1 MRLDGSLPM
10 NIHLPDAL
18 RVFFRICL
26 FFAVSAFFYIVIWW
40 QTTLYSITSVGDVI
54 VLITF
59 LYCFRSDHLWNRK
72 YLENRFNWVLT
83 FSMIIAFGIALVST
97 GVPIN
102 TAVDIGLILSWLWV
116 VFRAA
121 WEETIFRGMFFAKFV
136 KDQPPARVVWVLLLS
151 TLFFTI
157 AHAGNYM
164 GSDASDT
171 YTLYV
176 LLWGIILGQLFV
188 VTRNLIFPSILH
200 AIANIFV
207 NRVPGAIAGLEN
219 PSTWIVLGMQAA
231 FIVILA
237 WLWMRRMGTRNL
249 IMSGEESGVQY
260 MSEIHQDDGIKQ
272 AFSDVWR
279 DFINALKSLNKLV
292 PGCVTV
298 LLAIGVVFVW
308 VVSTFSGSLATLI
321 TLGVLILISIVVYA
335 GTHNYGESALALA
348 AGLLAVFSVQWN
360 GEKAALFLF
369 VWITFS
375 LIAFL
380 IYSVNSAAKNEAI
393 LREAAV
399 ALDMKN
405 VGDKEKELQK
415 VVSSVKESQLG
426 PLERADVVRIF
437 SYRKLPISVMSH
449 GLRAVSTL
457 YTISR
462 GDYKTIALF
471 VLDIY
476 QMFSPQ
482 DEEEKVYTRLLDRVY
497 NVIRQTPVSP
507 VEFIDAFNKSR
518 RFALSSQMKPDD
530 FFKKLSDGLAK
541 GVSPDEMYDYLTA
554 QDK

>member
-1 MRLDGSLPM
+1 MIYR
-10 NIHLPDAL
+10 LPDAL
-18 RVFFRICL
+18 HTLLRISAYFVL
-26 FFAVSAFFYIVIWW
+26 GAVFYIVIWW
-40 QTTLYSITSVGDVI
+40 QTTLYGLSRIGDAI
-54 VLITF
+54 VLLTLF
-59 LYCFRSDHLWNRK
+59 YCFRADHLWNFK
-72 YLENRFNWVLT
+72 HITNKFNWILT
-83 FSMIIAFGIALVST
+83 LSMTFVFGAALLLTRSPV
-97 GVPIN
+97 N
-102 TAVDIGLILSWLWV
+102 TLLEEGLLFTWLWV
-116 VFRAA
+116 VFRAI
-121 WEETIFRGMFFAKFV
+121 WEETIFRGVLFAKFV
-136 KDQPPARVVWVLLLS
+136 DNQPPARVTWILLLS
-151 TLFFTI
+151 ALFFTVS
-157 AHAGNYM
+157 HAGNYLA
-164 GSDASDT
+164 SSVSDT
-171 YTLYV
+171 YILYV
-176 LLWGIILGQLFV
+176 LLWGIILSQLFI
-188 VTRNLIFPSILH
+188 VTRNLLFPSLLH
-200 AIANIFV
+200 ATVNIFV
-207 NRVPGAIAGLEN
+207 NTIPDGLTTITST
-219 PSTWIVLGMQAA
+219 STWMIFGTHLA
-231 FIVILA
+231 FICVLA
-237 WLWMRRMGTRNL
+237 WLWIRRAGSKNFIWSR
-249 IMSGEESGVQY
+249 EESGVEY

-308 VVSTFSGSLATLI
+308 VVSMFSDSLATLI

-348 AGLLAVFSVQWN
+348 AGLLAVFSVQWD

-380 IYSVNSAAKNEAI
+380 IYGVNSAANNEAI
-393 LREAAV
+393 IREAAV

-405 VGDKEKELQK
+405 VASREQELQK
-415 VVSSVKESQLG
+415 VVDSVKESQLG

-437 SYRKLPISVMSH
+437 SYRKLPISVMPH
-449 GLRAVSTL
+449 GLKAVSTL

-482 DEEEKVYTRLLDRVY
+482 DEDEKVYTRLLDRVY
-497 NVIRQTPVSP
+497 NVIRQTPASP